1 MPAPLLRKKPSS
13 KPETFDPVSTTAW
26 AAGAKAT
33 AAVIGLVDLLA
44 LNPKH
49 KQVANDLT
57 AQLEAAVALTPCA
70 VKSDAR
76 TKLLKRWSF
85 QDYLLTVRVC
95 EALRDIVVDGV
106 QCVPPGAFGLFDA
119 TREEAA
125 QTVVTF
131 IEQIEAYE
139 KLVKRERAYERLSG
153 EKSLRRG
160 LL

>member
-13 KPETFDPVSTTAW
+13 EPETFDPVSAAAW

-44 LNPKH
+44 LNPNH
-49 KQVANDLT
+49 KQVAKDLT
-57 AQLEAAVALTPCA
+57 AQLETAAALTPCA

-76 TKLLKRWSF
+76 TKPRKRWSF

-106 QCVPPGAFGLFDA
+106 QCVPPGSFSLFDS

-125 QTVVTF
+125 QAVVAF
-131 IEQIEAYE
+131 VEQIEAYA
-139 KLVKRERAYERLSG
+139 KLVGRERAYERLSG